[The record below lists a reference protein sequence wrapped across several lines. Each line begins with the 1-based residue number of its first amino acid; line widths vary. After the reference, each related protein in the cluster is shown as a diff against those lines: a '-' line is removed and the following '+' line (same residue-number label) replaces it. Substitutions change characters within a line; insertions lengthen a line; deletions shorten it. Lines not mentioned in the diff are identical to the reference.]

1 MGLTRT
7 PATACGKAECGM
19 THGTSMIIHMAT
31 AGKIHGT
38 RLVMVMDMVMDT
50 ALVTAT
56 LMDGTIA
63 METAG
68 RTEIM
73 VGRMG
78 TQLLGV
84 ERIMVEDALLNTTP
98 LGAIH
103 PQLVVLQIPRRHHLN
118 QPAGA
123 EPLPRSKRV
132 RR

>member
-1 MGLTRT
+1 MDLTRI

-38 RLVMVMDMVMDT
+38 RLVMVMDT

-103 PQLVVLQIPRRHHLN
+103 PQLVVLQVPRRHHLN

-123 EPLPRSKRV
+123 EPLPRSKHV

>member
-1 MGLTRT
+1 
-7 PATACGKAECGM
+7 M
-19 THGTSMIIHMAT
+19 THGTSMTIHTATIMAM

-38 RLVMVMDMVMDT
+38 RLALVMVKDM

-56 LMDGTIA
+56 LMDGTTA

-73 VGRMG
+73 AGRMG
-78 TQLLGV
+78 TQLLEV

-103 PQLVVLQIPRRHHLN
+103 LLLVVLQIPRRHHLN

-123 EPLPRSKRV
+123 EPLPQSKRV